1 MPANE
6 RRPRREPC
14 AGGPDWA
21 AASERLIRRREP
33 ALRRARGVYA
43 TPRPLVLFVVRTA
56 GALLRSRFG
65 LPLGWADPRVR
76 LLDPCAGPMN
86 FVLEAWREAI
96 ACGARHGLAAER
108 LLREHLLPH
117 SQGIELLPGPHR
129 LGRWAVRSFLAAH
142 GIAAAGGS
150 VPLALADALDEAAH
164 EEGEDG
170 EPEAIP
176 VILGNPPYAG
186 RSANR
191 GAWISALL
199 HGYRVAGGRVD
210 EGYFRVD
217 GRALAE
223 RNTKWLADD
232 AVKFLRLAQWR
243 VDRAGRGLV
252 AFVVNHNVLDAPT
265 FRGVRASLL
274 QTFDELRAL
283 DLHGN
288 RRKRERGRDGEPDE
302 NVFPGVAQ
310 GIAVLFLVKRP
321 GLLKRTWHAD
331 LYGSRPGKLR
341 ILAEI
346 DREIDGDRAAL
357 QISRAA
363 ER

>member
-1 MPANE
+1 MPANK

-43 TPRPLVLFVVRTA
+43 TPRPFVLFVVRTA
-56 GALLRSRFG
+56 GALLESRFSLSLG
-65 LPLGWADPRVR
+65 LADRRVR

-96 ACGARHGLAAER
+96 ACGARYGLAAEW

-117 SQGIELLPGPHR
+117 SRGIELLPGPHR

-176 VILGNPPYAG
+176 VILGN
-186 RSANR
+186 
-191 GAWISALL
+191 
-199 HGYRVAGGRVD
+199 
-210 EGYFRVD
+210 
-217 GRALAE
+217 
-223 RNTKWLADD
+223 
-232 AVKFLRLAQWR
+232 
-243 VDRAGRGLV
+243 
-252 AFVVNHNVLDAPT
+252 
-265 FRGVRASLL
+265 
-274 QTFDELRAL
+274 
-283 DLHGN
+283 
-288 RRKRERGRDGEPDE
+288 RRKRERGPGGEPDE

-321 GLLKRTWHAD
+321 GLPKRAWHAE
-331 LYGSRPGKLR
+331 LYGSRPAKLQA
-341 ILAEI
+341 LAELC
-346 DREIDGDRAAL
+346 REIDDDRAAL
-357 QISRAA
+357 QVPEAR